1 MEFFLEVGFVFLG
14 PICFEDFHIR
24 ALRTLFICV
33 EGYSLGRCMG
43 CEDIVRCSPS
53 DSDQSPIRIY
63 RIMHHS
69 ISLFFAFLSLL
80 PGLARAC
87 LVYYATFPFDN
98 DKPFVGKIIDNGVET
113 CSINMTYNEHWRWQ
127 ALENEKDWEREE
139 WAWKPW
145 HFTCTKKLWQGKMK
159 GNNTDR
165 TYAAELGV
173 GLRGVTYRAH
183 GEKFWFNPDTVE
195 DVEGERWVYSKKLWC
210 AGK

>member
-1 MEFFLEVGFVFLG
+1 M
-14 PICFEDFHIR
+14 DSS
-24 ALRTLFICV
+24 ALLK
-33 EGYSLGRCMG
+33 GRIWG
-43 CEDIVRCSPS
+43 RLCEDIVRCLTS
-53 DSDQSPIRIY
+53 DFDRSRIRTY
-63 RIMHHS
+63 RIMRYLVS
-69 ISLFFAFLSLL
+69 FFFVFLSFL
-80 PGLARAC
+80 PVLTQAC

-98 DKPFVGKIIDNGVET
+98 DKPFVGKIIDNGIET

-145 HFTCTKKLWQGKMK
+145 HFTCTKKLWQGKIK
-159 GNNTDR
+159 GNNTHR

-173 GLRGVTYRAH
+173 GLRGVTYHAH

-195 DVEGERWVYSKKLWC
+195 DVAGERWVYSKKLWC

>member
-1 MEFFLEVGFVFLG
+1 MNSSASPKGRTYRLFLWKGLQIG
-14 PICFEDFHIR
+14 
-24 ALRTLFICV
+24 
-33 EGYSLGRCMG
+33 SLYRC
-43 CEDIVRCSPS
+43 ENIVRCLLS
-53 DSDQSPIRIY
+53 DSDQFQTRTY
-63 RIMHHS
+63 RIMHHL
-69 ISLFFAFLSLL
+69 ISLLAFLPFL
-80 PGLARAC
+80 PVPTQAC

-113 CSINMTYNEHWRWQ
+113 CAINMTYNEHWRWQ

-145 HFTCTKKLWQGKMK
+145 HFTCTKNLWQGKMK

-173 GLRGVTYRAH
+173 GLRGVTYHAH

-195 DVEGERWVYSKKLWC
+195 DVTGDRWVYSKKLWC

>member
-1 MEFFLEVGFVFLG
+1 MKARLENLV
-14 PICFEDFHIR
+14 D
-24 ALRTLFICV
+24 LRGGLQLRPL
-33 EGYSLGRCMG
+33 YR
-43 CEDIVRCSPS
+43 CEDIVKCLTS
-53 DSDQSPIRIY
+53 DFDRFQIRTY
-63 RIMHHS
+63 RIMRYF
-69 ISLFFAFLSLL
+69 ISFFFAFLSSL
-80 PGLARAC
+80 PIFTQAC

-98 DKPFVGKIIDNGVET
+98 DKPFLGKITDNGIET
-113 CSINMTYNEHWRWQ
+113 CSINMTYNQHWRWQ

-139 WAWKPW
+139 WVWKPW

-173 GLRGVTYRAH
+173 GLRGVTYHAH

-195 DVEGERWVYSKKLWC
+195 DVAGERWVYSKKLWC